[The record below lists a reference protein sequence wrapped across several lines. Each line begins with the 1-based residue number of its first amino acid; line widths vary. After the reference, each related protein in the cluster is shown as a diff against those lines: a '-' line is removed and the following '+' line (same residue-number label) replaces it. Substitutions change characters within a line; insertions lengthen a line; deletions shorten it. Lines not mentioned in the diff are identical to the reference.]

1 MQATRLEVLFW
12 SECVV
17 MDEVESNPCVD
28 VLVLVKQH
36 WAAFSP
42 EVNLHQVLDAS
53 ADVQDLQ
60 QRGVLILDDR

>member
-1 MQATRLEVLFW
+1 MMEE
-12 SECVV
+12 S
-17 MDEVESNPCVD
+17 VESNLCVN
-28 VLVLVKQH
+28 VLVLLEQH

-42 EVNLHQVLDAS
+42 ETDLHQVLGAS